1 MLAKDIRS
9 SLVIHARKNI
19 QKNLSKGC
27 GNLSLHVKMLRGE
40 VIPFLVHSS
49 VPEVNFAGE
58 DGAHDDDEAAASPD
72 PAALLHTF
80 GLLTSSCVEVNV
92 VKICDP

>member
-1 MLAKDIRS
+1 MYYLESGKQYAPTSGATPLAA
-9 SLVIHARKNI
+9 HAPAPDHA
-19 QKNLSKGC
+19 L
-27 GNLSLHVKMLRGE
+27 
-40 VIPFLVHSS
+40 
-49 VPEVNFAGE
+49 AAA
-58 DGAHDDDEAAASPD
+58 DDDDEAAASPD